1 MRPMNPQAIES
12 RCHIPYRFMNLVS
25 PYALIPESRAFC
37 TIVQL
42 KPTLILI
49 TSDLRY
55 VILSGRFEYPC
66 NFLSRLRSLVD
77 LNLTDMP
84 SLEPIVG
91 PAPVSS

>member
-1 MRPMNPQAIES
+1 MSPQAIKS
-12 RCHIPYRFMNLVS
+12 RCQIPFRFMNLVS
-25 PYALIPESRAFC
+25 PYALIPKSHAFC
-37 TIVQL
+37 TIVQS
-42 KPTLILI
+42 KPTLILL
-49 TSDLRY
+49 TSDLRD
-55 VILSGRFEYPC
+55 VILSGGFEYPC